1 MIIHLL
7 HCEVKRSN
15 HEHQVFIKNDIL
27 TLLYNHLYFQHFFL
41 FFVFIIYVL
50 IYDLEIQLKFMKY
63 FYIQVPINSPSL
75 QMIQK
80 CIKTNFSSTYTFY
93 NILLGLSAV
102 YLYVQIIPLF
112 IYVNKDSMSN
122 SFD

>member
-1 MIIHLL
+1 
-7 HCEVKRSN
+7 
-15 HEHQVFIKNDIL
+15 
-27 TLLYNHLYFQHFFL
+27 
-41 FFVFIIYVL
+41 
-50 IYDLEIQLKFMKY
+50 MKY

-122 SFD
+122 SFDWFDIHHIFFTPCIAYDIWDHCGCDRKAVGFTAIYEIGAYHH